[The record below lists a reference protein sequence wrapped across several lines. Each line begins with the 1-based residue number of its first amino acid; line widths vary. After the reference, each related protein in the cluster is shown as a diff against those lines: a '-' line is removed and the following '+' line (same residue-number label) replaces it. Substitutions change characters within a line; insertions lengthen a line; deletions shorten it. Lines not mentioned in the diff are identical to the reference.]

1 MSRGNLKVFLSRL
14 SMSSIPVTLSSPPST
29 PLLFVQ
35 GVLAQQA
42 SSGRPAAPICA
53 AIAGLRDLCDIQGA
67 AAGIDWRRG
76 AGSSG
81 GGGSGGGGGG
91 GGGGGSGGGGFAGRG
106 GGNGRPVFRNGN
118 GNGNGNG
125 GGGSNMNTSSMPR
138 SHSQRSFG
146 SSAPGTNSNP
156 PSSPTTANSP
166 TPSIP
171 SPNPGRYQSMF
182 KNTTQPVEDK
192 ILNNII
198 LSKLNK
204 FSGNTYNDIRD
215 FLYQILGSG
224 EPDLAEMIR
233 HFMLMVFKKAAAEET
248 YCPLY
253 AKLLSEISGRY
264 SVILEEMRKLQA
276 NYLEIFEDVEE
287 VAEGGDNYAAFVEKN
302 KDKRYRQGYSQ
313 FLAEC
318 AALEILELSNLEA
331 TFSRLFTLM
340 MKYGKAEGKKALI
353 EEYGDC
359 LVRMSKVLKKKSSPF
374 FIGARKS
381 LAELAIPSINEL
393 IANKE
398 NYPSLSPKAR
408 FILMDVKDNLSI

>member
-1 MSRGNLKVFLSRL
+1 MSVTPTPLSR
-14 SMSSIPVTLSSPPST
+14 
-29 PLLFVQ
+29 VQ
-35 GVLAQQA
+35 DILAHQGKV
-42 SSGRPAAPICA
+42 GRPAAATCGVITN
-53 AIAGLRDLCDIQGA
+53 LRDLCELQGST
-67 AAGIDWRRG
+67 GIEWRRG
-76 AGSSG
+76 TGSTNGNGGGGGTSG
-81 GGGSGGGGGG
+81 GGGRTMPSHGGRPVFRSSGGGGGG
-91 GGGGGSGGGGFAGRG
+91 GGGGSHGGGA
-106 GGNGRPVFRNGN
+106 P
-118 GNGNGNG
+118 
-125 GGGSNMNTSSMPR
+125 SMPR
-138 SHSQRSFG
+138 SNSQRSFG
-146 SSAPGTNSNP
+146 SGGHGANT
-156 PSSPTTANSP
+156 PSSPTATGSP

-182 KNTTQPVEDK
+182 KNTAQPVEDK

-204 FSGNTYNDIRD
+204 FSGNTYNDIRE

-253 AKLLSEISGRY
+253 AKLLAEISQRY

-318 AALEILELSNLEA
+318 AALEILELSNLET
-331 TFSRLFTLM
+331 TFRRLFELIM
-340 MKYGKAEGKKALI
+340 RHGKVDGKKALI

-359 LVRMSKVLKKKSSPF
+359 LVRMSKVLKKRSSPF
-374 FIGARKS
+374 FVGARKS
-381 LAELAIPSINEL
+381 LAELALPSIDEL

-408 FILMDVKDNLSI
+408 FILMDVKDNLSV